1 VTKDEI
7 CDIRNALGL
16 TQEKFGQ
23 LLGVHP
29 MTVSK
34 WERGELEPT
43 AYQLGFLEKF
53 EKAAKDKKTR
63 EKVAAALVIGG
74 FIAAIVI
81 LLSASKKGK

>member
-1 VTKDEI
+1 MTKDDI
-7 CDIRNALGL
+7 YVIRNSLGL

-43 AYQLGFLEKF
+43 AYQMGLLENFKT
-53 EKAAKDKKTR
+53 AAKDKKTR
-63 EKVAAALVIGG
+63 EKVAAVLIGTG
-74 FIAAIVI
+74 FVAAILLLLIAA
-81 LLSASKKGK
+81 KKGK